1 MLQQQHSSLLRLTL
15 LSLFIAL
22 PTQAELL
29 PDRQKIDGWLNDLG
43 GTNHFDESKTIDWGL
58 LLGPFYTPEM
68 GIGIG
73 TALVGLYR
81 IDKNDKETQPSSIGL
96 SGFASSTGAFGVN
109 FTNYNF
115 IDHDQWRLFVS
126 GTLNNI
132 PTYYWGKGYTAGK
145 NDHNKEKYHSQEF
158 EITPRALYRLTDATY
173 IGLGWNFSSI
183 NANDPDDGA
192 KHYFQQSIGGQS
204 VINSGMSAY
213 FSYDT
218 RDFLPNAHHGQAFE
232 AVYTYFSP
240 SFGSDTR
247 FQSTQLQYAYYHEL
261 TENTVIALDNYA
273 RFTTGEVP
281 WDQLSLLGNANRMRG
296 YYEGRYRD
304 NNIFTTQL
312 ELRHKLDWR
321 HGIVGWVGT
330 GTMSN
335 KTAELGEGHWLP
347 TTGIGYRFE
356 FKPRMNVRL
365 DFGVGRNSTGFYFQ
379 VGEAF

>member
-1 MLQQQHSSLLRLTL
+1 
-15 LSLFIAL
+15 
-22 PTQAELL
+22 
-29 PDRQKIDGWLNDLG
+29 
-43 GTNHFDESKTIDWGL
+43 
-58 LLGPFYTPEM
+58 M

-132 PTYYWGKGYTAGK
+132 PTYYWGKGYAAGK

-330 GTMSN
+330 GTMSD

-347 TTGIGYRFE
+347 TTGVGYRFE